1 MSIIK
6 KIVSTVAACA
16 VSIISFAALPF
27 GGACADEPTLHMRV
41 ALVPVSDTR
50 VRADIIFEGFPD
62 FATAGFHVQFGS
74 GFDVVG
80 HTDSENKVWANYTS
94 GTCSGFSIMT
104 RKNSAHYAFV
114 SASAAH
120 NTDCNGVFIS
130 LYVDKNINYDPF
142 TATANIV
149 FTSTGNATDF
159 ICVFE
164 NNGIIIS
171 PNNIEDLD
179 NPTMTGSIEYMI
191 GDTTG
196 NNGVDAR
203 DSTWILSAISDNGG
217 VPIAVADILDTYT
230 TYMPYAKCAEAADV
244 NKDGYISSVDSQL
257 VLSYYADMG
266 AEIPY
271 NGIIGTMDIYEI
283 Y

>member
-16 VSIISFAALPF
+16 VSIISFAAMPF

-62 FATAGFHVQFGS
+62 FSTAGFHVQFGS

-80 HTDSENKVWANYTS
+80 YTYDGTNYANFST
-94 GTCSGFSIMT
+94 GTCTGSSVAARRIGT
-104 RKNSAHYAFV
+104 DRAFV
-114 SASAAH
+114 AASS
-120 NTDCNGVFIS
+120 NYDLDRNGVYVS
-130 LYVDKNINYDPF
+130 LYVDKNVNYDPF

-149 FTSTGNATDF
+149 FVSNSYASDGIYKRIGTD
-159 ICVFE
+159 IVT
-164 NNGIIIS
+164 
-171 PNNIEDLD
+171 PNNLEDLD

-244 NKDGYISSVDSQL
+244 DKDGYISSVDSQL
-257 VLSYYADMG
+257 VLNYYADMV

-271 NGIIGTMDIYEI
+271 SGIIGTMDIYEI

>member
-27 GGACADEPTLHMRV
+27 GGACADEPSLHMRV

-50 VRADIIFEGFPD
+50 VRADIIFDGFPD
-62 FATAGFHVQFGS
+62 FSTAGFRVQFGS
-74 GFDVVG
+74 GYDIVFQ
-80 HTDSENKVWANYTS
+80 HSAPKYS
-94 GTCSGFSIMT
+94 MGTCAGFSILT
-104 RKNSAHYAFV
+104 TTAGTNTVFV
-114 SASAAH
+114 AASSGH
-120 NTDCNGVFIS
+120 DMDCNGSFIS
-130 LYVDKNINYDPF
+130 LYVDKNVNYDPF
-142 TATANIV
+142 TSTANII
-149 FTSTGNATDF
+149 FTSTPNASDM
-159 ICVFE
+159 IAIKS
-164 NNGIIIS
+164 GSIIVS
-171 PNNIEDLD
+171 PDNLEDLD
-179 NPTMTGSIEYMI
+179 NPIMTGSIEYMI
-191 GDTTG
+191 GDATG

-203 DSTWILSAISDNGG
+203 DSTAILSAISDNGG

-230 TYMPYAKCAEAADV
+230 TYMPNAKCAEAADV

-271 NGIIGTMDIYEI
+271 SGIIGTMDIYEI

>member
-50 VRADIIFEGFPD
+50 VRADLIFEGFPD
-62 FATAGFHVQFGS
+62 FSTAGFHVQFGS
-74 GFDVVG
+74 GFDVVW
-80 HTDSENKVWANYTS
+80 HRDSENNEVANYTS
-94 GTCSGFSIMT
+94 GTCSGFSITT
-104 RKNSAHYAFV
+104 RNLSDNKVFV
-114 SASAAH
+114 AASGGDDQ
-120 NTDCNGVFIS
+120 DCNGTFIS
-130 LYVDKNINYDPF
+130 LYADKNVNYDPF
-142 TATANIV
+142 TATANII
-149 FTSTGNATDF
+149 FTSTPNASDVIATEWN
-159 ICVFE
+159 IV
-164 NNGIIIS
+164 ILS
-171 PNNIEDLD
+171 PNNLEDLD

-271 NGIIGTMDIYEI
+271 SGIIGTMDIYEI